1 MYLWKIYEGRRI
13 KKETEIEQMP
23 DDVELTY

>member
-1 MYLWKIYEGRRI
+1 MYLWKIYGGRRI